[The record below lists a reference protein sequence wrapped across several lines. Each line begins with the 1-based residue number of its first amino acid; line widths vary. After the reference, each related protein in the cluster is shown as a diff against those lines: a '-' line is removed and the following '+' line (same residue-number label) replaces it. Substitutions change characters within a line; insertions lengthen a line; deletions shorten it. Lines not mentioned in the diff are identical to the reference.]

1 MLSRF
6 RSRSWARATA
16 LSADVL
22 KVSTPGK
29 GFLAPIEAY
38 LESTAI
44 DYPHPD
50 VVLWEIPER
59 YLAP

>member
-1 MLSRF
+1 
-6 RSRSWARATA
+6 
-16 LSADVL
+16 VL